1 MLLIMFLKETM
12 LYYYYILF
20 LFECVYFIHISAFW
34 NYPIK
39 ETLSNSYFGCLKK
52 IFFYLCLVKKGGN
65 MLSSFHKKQI
75 HKYESLVIY

>member
-34 NYPIK
+34 NFPIK
-39 ETLSNSYFGCLKK
+39 ETIKF
-52 IFFYLCLVKKGGN
+52 IFWMFEKDILLF
-65 MLSSFHKKQI
+65 MFS
-75 HKYESLVIY
+75 